1 MSKMNIYIFDEPTK
15 GVDIAGKLEIYNLM
29 NNLAK
34 KGAAIMLVS
43 SDYNELSGMCDKV
56 LVIKKGEL
64 VSILNRDEVGAAV
77 ISSLCVE

>member
-1 MSKMNIYIFDEPTK
+1 
-15 GVDIAGKLEIYNLM
+15 
-29 NNLAK
+29 
-34 KGAAIMLVS
+34 MLVS